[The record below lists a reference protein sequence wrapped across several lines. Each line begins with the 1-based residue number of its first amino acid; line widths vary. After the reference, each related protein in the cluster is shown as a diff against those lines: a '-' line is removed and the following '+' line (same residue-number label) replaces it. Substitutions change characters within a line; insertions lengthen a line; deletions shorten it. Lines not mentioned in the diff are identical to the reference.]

1 MNIGNIIDLV
11 IPNSKFCHHP
21 SKVVLQK
28 QNCFHAQDHCFLG
41 QASKITALFVSLVGF
56 FFFATSFQNSHTMD
70 GFVDV
75 SDVLSGLVNFHDSS
89 AELN

>member
-1 MNIGNIIDLV
+1 M
-11 IPNSKFCHHP
+11 
-21 SKVVLQK
+21 VLEK

-41 QASKITALFVSLVGF
+41 QASKITALFVRIFCFVLF
-56 FFFATSFQNSHTMD
+56 LFFATSFQKSHTMD